1 MIRNVAIDRILHMEA
16 KNRVKVVLVE
26 KQRTNRWLA
35 EQLRKTENMVS
46 RWCTNKLQ
54 PSLENLYGIAEIFDA
69 KDLSLFHPQRN
80 LHYKMANHAKEKDSN
95 EEEENRKDR
104 HFFAFETMLLI
115 IVMYTR

>member
-46 RWCTNKLQ
+46 R
-54 PSLENLYGIAEIFDA
+54 
-69 KDLSLFHPQRN
+69 
-80 LHYKMANHAKEKDSN
+80 
-95 EEEENRKDR
+95 
-104 HFFAFETMLLI
+104 
-115 IVMYTR
+115 